1 MNVKPSETFDHFAY
15 GSNMSTS
22 RLRKRCASAVAVG
35 RGFVVGR
42 RLCFHKIGKDGTAKA
57 DAFWTG
63 DQRDVL
69 HGVIF
74 RCHVRDRAKLD
85 RCESIGIGYDA
96 APVEVITTDAGVT
109 HPMFL
114 YEALPSMIGD
124 SLLPAPWYVA
134 HVLQGAEE
142 HALPTA
148 YQTALKQMIE
158 EARTKPNLR

>member
-1 MNVKPSETFDHFAY
+1 MKPSETFDHFAY

-22 RLRKRCASAVAVG
+22 RLRKRCPSAVALA

-69 HGVIF
+69 HGVIY

-96 APVEVITTDAGVT
+96 APVEVITPDAEVAQS
-109 HPMFL
+109 MFL
-114 YEALPSMIGD
+114 YEALPSMIDD
-124 SLLPAPWYVA
+124 SLRPAAWYVA
-134 HVLQGAEE
+134 HVLRGAEE
-142 HALPTA
+142 HALPAA
-148 YQTALKQMIE
+148 YQTALKQMIDN
-158 EARTKPNLR
+158 ASSRPNSA